1 MLVNSRDQNMMDR
14 FFLYKDILVYFSI
27 YYLYIFKRIENIGP
41 IDRSIFYLDWWND
54 EEESSNKHIKKY
66 SYDNNDINY
75 VNDNDK
81 NYDFNTK
88 GYISNSNNDINKN
101 VYKSNARIKD
111 SNDNDKQM

>member
-1 MLVNSRDQNMMDR
+1 M
-14 FFLYKDILVYFSI
+14 
-27 YYLYIFKRIENIGP
+27 
-41 IDRSIFYLDWWND
+41 
-54 EEESSNKHIKKY
+54 Y

-111 SNDNDKQM
+111 SNDNDKQT

>member
-1 MLVNSRDQNMMDR
+1 MT
-14 FFLYKDILVYFSI
+14 K
-27 YYLYIFKRIENIGP
+27 KRANNNKNI
-41 IDRSIFYLDWWND
+41 
-54 EEESSNKHIKKY
+54 KMY

-111 SNDNDKQM
+111 SNDNNKQT